1 MTKTVPVLRLAAVAL
16 ALAALSQGASAG
28 FFSSS
33 NEESSSQ
40 VLAEA
45 TRYASTQEAWARPFA
60 YALYRDGEWGAVLNF
75 QRLGVAAM
83 QINRPD
89 VARKAFDQA
98 IQRVEAIYADDPNA
112 ARARSVFNAEKV
124 KDFKGEPY
132 ERAMLYYYRGLLYLH
147 DGDYQNARA
156 SFLAADRHVSL
167 SSAESTAFKSDF
179 GLMKY
184 LAGWAS
190 ACDDDGP
197 RSAALV
203 SEARGADPLIA
214 RLQEALPSALVLVD
228 SGPAPVKW
236 GGGTQHEVLKFRAGT
251 GDDPDLALV
260 LGGERSSQWSVV
272 GDLAHQATTRGGR
285 EIDGIMAG
293 KAKFKDNTDAVGT
306 VASDIGTRAALMGAI
321 NNDRGMANLGM
332 AGMLIGL
339 IAKGVAASAVA
350 AADTRAW
357 DTLPGRILMHGAP
370 TLGEAPVQF
379 AIDGRTVPASLQ
391 ATHGRCAFAWVRTR
405 SALDASMGGTAAM
418 PDNSPMET
426 DRGDRNRAMR
436 AMLASDMTVAAQ

>member
-1 MTKTVPVLRLAAVAL
+1 MTKTRSTLRLAAVAL

-45 TRYASTQEAWARPFA
+45 TRYAATQEAWARPFA
-60 YALYRDGEWGAVLNF
+60 FALYRDGEWGAVLNF

-83 QINRPD
+83 QMNRPD

-98 IQRVEAIYADDPNA
+98 IQRVEAIYANDPNA
-112 ARARSVFNAEKV
+112 ARARSVFNGEKV

-132 ERAMLYYYRGLLYLH
+132 ERAMLYYYRGLLYLN

-190 ACDDDGP
+190 ACDDDAP

-203 SEARGADPLIA
+203 SEARGDDPLIA
-214 RLQEALPSALVLVD
+214 SLQEALPSALVLVD

-236 GGGTQHEVLKFRAGT
+236 GGGTQHEVLKFRAGA
-251 GDDPDLALV
+251 GEDPDPTLLI
-260 LGGERSSQWSVV
+260 GGERSSQWNVA

-293 KAKFKDNTDAVGT
+293 NAQFKDNSNAVGT
-306 VASDIGTRAALMGAI
+306 VASDIGTRTALLGAL

-332 AGMLIGL
+332 AGMLIGM
-339 IAKGVAASAVA
+339 IAKGVSAAAVA
-350 AADTRAW
+350 TADTRAW
-357 DTLPGRILMHGAP
+357 DSLPGRILMHGAP
-370 TLGEAPVQF
+370 SLGEAPVQF
-379 AIDGRTVPASLQ
+379 GIGGATVAASVQ

-405 SALDASMGGTAAM
+405 SALDTSMGGTAA
-418 PDNSPMET
+418 NANNKPMES
-426 DRGDRNRAMR
+426 DRGERNKALR
-436 AMLASDMTVAAQ
+436 AMLASEMTVAAQ